1 MNKKTAIIV
10 GVIILV
16 LTSIVTP
23 FFIRKLNKKVEVQ
36 TQEQNEVQEPPIGV
50 INEPINKSGE
60 QASEEQTEENQTE
73 SEVEEDGNSEKQ
85 TKVESAN
92 SNSTKLKSSLQ
103 GSTTKAT
110 SNEKQP
116 AKEERVS
123 TPQVQVVEEIIEEVN
138 EPVIENTVVIDVA
151 NVTEQITEQPQ
162 VPEQVTEVPEAQN
175 IVLPDGAVGILKI
188 DKLGINQKVADG
200 HSLEVLKTDLGH
212 VDSTAYASG
221 NIGILG
227 HNSGN
232 AGYFKNLWDLKQDD
246 VIEYTTSNGTKTYKV
261 SEVVQIADD
270 DWSKLAGVVGPL
282 SESNIYIDDTPGIS
296 VMDIRTKCRKLKMEH
311 NIGLVI
317 IDYLQLVQGSNLR
330 KNGSREQEIAEIS
343 RSLKILAKE
352 LNVPVIAL
360 SQLSRA
366 VEQRPDHRPMLSDLR
381 ESGSIEQDA
390 DIVMFLYRD
399 DYYNK
404 DSEDKGLTEVILAKH
419 RGGSTGMVKLIWMGN
434 YTKFADWAKFED

>member
-270 DWSKLAGVVGPL
+270 DWSKLANTTDNRITLITCV
-282 SESNIYIDDTPGIS
+282 
-296 VMDIRTKCRKLKMEH
+296 K
-311 NIGLVI
+311 
-317 IDYLQLVQGSNLR
+317 
-330 KNGSREQEIAEIS
+330 
-343 RSLKILAKE
+343 
-352 LNVPVIAL
+352 NVPEKRWCI
-360 SQLSRA
+360 Q
-366 VEQRPDHRPMLSDLR
+366 
-381 ESGSIEQDA
+381 GIE
-390 DIVMFLYRD
+390 I
-399 DYYNK
+399 
-404 DSEDKGLTEVILAKH
+404 
-419 RGGSTGMVKLIWMGN
+419 
-434 YTKFADWAKFED
+434 

>member
-151 NVTEQITEQPQ
+151 NVTEQIIEQPQ
-162 VPEQVTEVPEAQN
+162 VLEQVTEVPEAQN

-270 DWSKLAGVVGPL
+270 DWSKLANTTDNRITLITCV
-282 SESNIYIDDTPGIS
+282 
-296 VMDIRTKCRKLKMEH
+296 K
-311 NIGLVI
+311 
-317 IDYLQLVQGSNLR
+317 
-330 KNGSREQEIAEIS
+330 
-343 RSLKILAKE
+343 
-352 LNVPVIAL
+352 NVPEKRWCI
-360 SQLSRA
+360 QA
-366 VEQRPDHRPMLSDLR
+366 VE
-381 ESGSIEQDA
+381 I
-390 DIVMFLYRD
+390 
-399 DYYNK
+399 
-404 DSEDKGLTEVILAKH
+404 
-419 RGGSTGMVKLIWMGN
+419 
-434 YTKFADWAKFED
+434 

>member
-1 MNKKTAIIV
+1 MNKKTAIVV

-36 TQEQNEVQEPPIGV
+36 TQEQNEVQEPPIEV
-50 INEPINKSGE
+50 INGPVNESGE
-60 QASEEQTEENQTE
+60 QASGEQTEENQTE
-73 SEVEEDGNSEKQ
+73 SEVEEDENSEKQ

-151 NVTEQITEQPQ
+151 NVTEQITEQ
-162 VPEQVTEVPEAQN
+162 VPEVPEAQN

-246 VIEYTTSNGTKTYKV
+246 VIQYTTSNGTKTYKV

-270 DWSKLAGVVGPL
+270 DWSKLANTTDNRITLITCV
-282 SESNIYIDDTPGIS
+282 
-296 VMDIRTKCRKLKMEH
+296 K
-311 NIGLVI
+311 
-317 IDYLQLVQGSNLR
+317 
-330 KNGSREQEIAEIS
+330 
-343 RSLKILAKE
+343 
-352 LNVPVIAL
+352 NVPEKRWCI
-360 SQLSRA
+360 QA
-366 VEQRPDHRPMLSDLR
+366 VE
-381 ESGSIEQDA
+381 I
-390 DIVMFLYRD
+390 
-399 DYYNK
+399 
-404 DSEDKGLTEVILAKH
+404 
-419 RGGSTGMVKLIWMGN
+419 
-434 YTKFADWAKFED
+434 

>member
-270 DWSKLAGVVGPL
+270 DWSKLANTTDNRITLITCV
-282 SESNIYIDDTPGIS
+282 
-296 VMDIRTKCRKLKMEH
+296 K
-311 NIGLVI
+311 
-317 IDYLQLVQGSNLR
+317 
-330 KNGSREQEIAEIS
+330 
-343 RSLKILAKE
+343 
-352 LNVPVIAL
+352 NVPEKRWCI
-360 SQLSRA
+360 QA
-366 VEQRPDHRPMLSDLR
+366 VE
-381 ESGSIEQDA
+381 I
-390 DIVMFLYRD
+390 
-399 DYYNK
+399 
-404 DSEDKGLTEVILAKH
+404 
-419 RGGSTGMVKLIWMGN
+419 
-434 YTKFADWAKFED
+434 